1 MFKVN
6 RFWFIDL
13 IILGMLI
20 GIVVF
25 TLKEIFHPGLYYAH
39 DSIYHFVRLFHFNY
53 ELNAGQFPVRISS
66 LLAYGYGYPLFTY
79 VYPLP
84 YLAGFFFNSLGLQLS
99 DALKLTLFFCSL
111 FSLIIWYL
119 WLRLHFNRF
128 SSFIGSLIF
137 WFIPYR
143 FLTIFVT
150 FQLGTIVAMSFFP
163 FVFIGIFL
171 LTMKNFNPNCYRFGL
186 IFFILGISGM
196 LLSHLITLIIVF
208 PIILIY
214 LIIRLFELWK
224 NSLSKI
230 YFFKLIWII
239 FSSVVFVFG
248 LTSFY
253 WLPALIEKNWVKA
266 GHQPIVDIDDHFPSI
281 EQLFFPNWGY
291 GYSVIGDEDGLSMQL
306 GIAQWL
312 IIVATFILL
321 FIKAIIYKKKFQNN
335 DKVLLI
341 LLITSFI
348 YLFLMLE
355 FSSLIWNI
363 SLLESLQHPWRLLA
377 VFGILTSIMATLIA
391 QTRFGKYLTIV
402 FVLISIIN
410 VRNYLRP
417 MSFDFMSDQ
426 TLLSKI
432 EIIQSG
438 DVSWEFLPIWANLS
452 ESLINSLSNS
462 SISEIKS
469 INEKSLKILK
479 KENNE
484 IVFAKI
490 YHPAWLIY
498 DNDKLIPAYKN
509 SEGFLSANINSSDY
523 SLKIKIGK
531 TESSQLADVIT
542 ISSFVLFVI
551 FVFFSPSLIYPGKES
566 K

>member
-6 RFWFIDL
+6 RFWLIDL

-20 GIVVF
+20 GIAVF

-39 DSIYHFVRLFHFNY
+39 DSIYHFVRLFHFIY

-84 YLAGFFFNSLGLQLS
+84 YAVGFLFNSLGLQLS
-99 DALKLTLFFCSL
+99 DALKLTLFFSSL
-111 FSLIIWYL
+111 FSLFLWYL

-128 SSFIGSLIF
+128 SSLIGSLIF

-143 FLTIFVT
+143 FLSIFVT

-163 FVFIGIFL
+163 LVFIGIFL
-171 LTMKNFNPNCYRFGL
+171 LTKKNFNPKSFRFGL
-186 IFFILGISGM
+186 IIFIMGISGM

-208 PIILIY
+208 PIILLY
-214 LIIRLFELWK
+214 LIIRLFDLWK

-230 YFFKLIWII
+230 YFFKIIWII
-239 FSSVVFVFG
+239 FSSAVFVFG

-281 EQLFFPNWGY
+281 KQLFFPNWGY

-312 IIVATFILL
+312 IIVATLILL

-335 DKVLLI
+335 DKVLLL

-348 YLFLMLE
+348 YLFLMLD
-355 FSSLIWNI
+355 FSSFIWNI
-363 SLLESLQHPWRLLA
+363 SLLESLQHPWRLL
-377 VFGILTSIMATLIA
+377 VVYGILTSIMATLIA
-391 QTRFGKYLTIV
+391 QTRYGKFLTIILV
-402 FVLISIIN
+402 VISIIN

-426 TLLSKI
+426 TLLSKT

-452 ESLINSLSNS
+452 EIEANS
-462 SISEIKS
+462 SSNDLLSELKS
-469 INEKSLKILK
+469 INEKPLNILK
-479 KENNE
+479 KETND
-484 IVFAKI
+484 VVLSKI
-490 YHPAWLIY
+490 YHPAWQIY
-498 DNDKLIPAYKN
+498 DNDKLIPTYKN
-509 SEGFLSANINSSDY
+509 SEGFLVAKINSADY
-523 SLKIKIGK
+523 SLKITIGK
-531 TESSQLADVIT
+531 TESSHLADVIT
-542 ISSFVLFVI
+542 IFSIVLFVI
-551 FVFFSPSLIYPGKES
+551 FVLFSPSLIYQRRKS
-566 K
+566 